1 MRIPPRRGPLG
12 AVFILAGLNHFLQ
25 PRFYTAMMPDYLPA
39 HGALV
44 AASGYA
50 EIALG
55 ALALV
60 PGQERLARWG
70 LTALLVAIFPAN
82 LNMAVHADRFRAI
95 PPALLWLRLPLQAA
109 LIAWVWWATQT
120 QVQTAQP
127 LPEQ

>member
-1 MRIPPRRGPLG
+1 MSITPRRGLLG
-12 AVFILAGLNHFLQ
+12 AVFILAGLNHFLRPQ
-25 PRFYTAMMPDYLPA
+25 LYKAIMPDYLPA

-60 PGQERLARWG
+60 PGQTRLARWG

-82 LNMAVHADRFRAI
+82 LNMALHAERFRVI

-109 LIAWVWWATQT
+109 LIAWVWWATAPDAPT
-120 QVQTAQP
+120 S
-127 LPEQ
+127 ERI